1 MKKLLGF
8 IILGIY
14 IFFVSFCGTFAASA
28 ATAATRQVLDECRMP
43 QFSSEQLGA
52 IAKSSAIYGL
62 CLVWAVV
69 VVSIG
74 TVLLKK
80 FIWPALRFLGLKIR
94 YFFHGY

>member
-14 IFFVSFCGTFAASA
+14 VFFVSFGGTFAASVA
-28 ATAATRQVLDECRMP
+28 AAATRQVLDESRMP
-43 QFSSEQLGA
+43 RFSSEQFGA
-52 IAKSSAIYGL
+52 IAKSSAVYGL
-62 CLVWAVV
+62 CVVWAVV

-74 TVLLKK
+74 TVMLKK
-80 FIWPALRFLGLKIR
+80 FIWPTLKYVGLKIR

>member
-14 IFFVSFCGTFAASA
+14 VFLVSFGGTFAASVA
-28 ATAATRQVLDECRMP
+28 AAATRQVLDESRMP
-43 QFSSEQLGA
+43 RFSSEQFGA
-52 IAKSSAIYGL
+52 IAKSSAVYGL
-62 CLVWAVV
+62 CVVSAVV

-74 TVLLKK
+74 TVMLKK
-80 FIWPALRFLGLKIR
+80 FIWPTLKYIGLKIR